1 MSVNSKA
8 KSMLVRGIKAEQDLN
23 RIFAKRVLAENEDLQ
38 DLLAE
43 HYIEEC
49 SPSIGKHLRGVV
61 VYVDPSD
68 SPSYYGVQLD
78 DENNTLV
85 YCRKNGVNIGAF
97 LDSIAQMTGETLL
110 ENHKEH
116 GTTKT
121 EYLERRSELAK
132 EYLLWKPQ
140 KGCEVQVLIV
150 GRDDEVGIYFGVLEL
165 DTSRL

>member
-97 LDSIAQMTGETLL
+97 LGKLFWRTIKSMEQP
-110 ENHKEH
+110 
-116 GTTKT
+116 
-121 EYLERRSELAK
+121 
-132 EYLLWKPQ
+132 KPSTW
-140 KGCEVQVLIV
+140 
-150 GRDDEVGIYFGVLEL
+150 RGVLSL
-165 DTSRL
+165 QKNIFSGSRRKAAKFRF